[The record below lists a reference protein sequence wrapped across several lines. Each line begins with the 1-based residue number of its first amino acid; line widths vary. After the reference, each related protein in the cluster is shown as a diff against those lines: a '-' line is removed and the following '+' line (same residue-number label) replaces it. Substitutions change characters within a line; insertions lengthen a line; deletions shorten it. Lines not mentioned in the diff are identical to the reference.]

1 MVKQDQ
7 TSQSLW
13 NACEALRGSTSVDI
27 YKDFALTMLF
37 LKYISDVS
45 QKNCDTD
52 KSECFAVPDGA
63 SFDDL
68 YKLRHEPGNGERID
82 KALNAIEKAN
92 VTKLKGEDKSLFQ
105 DIKFDTDRLG
115 DRKQRDYTLIG
126 LLEVFAQYEG
136 LDHQSSKTAYF
147 PFGNTYEYLIKKFAV
162 SGGYRA
168 GEIYT
173 PPEVSELMAKLLRP
187 APGESI
193 CDPACGSGS
202 LLIRCGQEV
211 VINHRDAEYS
221 LFGQEVLSS
230 NWSLCRMN
238 MFIHREYNHQI
249 EWGDTIRAPKLVDQ
263 NGRLN
268 KFDIVISNPPFGSD
282 KWGYEE
288 AQHDKF
294 DRFHWGMPPKAKG
307 DYAFIS
313 HMIETMKPETGR
325 MAVIVSHGVLFRG
338 GSEGEIRERLIEEN
352 LLDAVIGLPD
362 KLFYGTGIPAAIL
375 IFRSDR
381 HSRNTGSPK
390 VTFIDAS
397 REFKAGRSQNQ
408 LTPESIDK
416 IVGAYS
422 SGESLEGYA
431 NVVSLEEI
439 RANDYNLNIPRY
451 VDSYEGKE
459 KIDLKAV
466 GMEYLETKA
475 KLTDLEVEM
484 SDYMRALG
492 YDA

>member
-1 MVKQDQ
+1 MVKKDQ
-7 TSQSLW
+7 IRQSLW
-13 NACEALRGSTSVDI
+13 NACEALRGAINVDI
-27 YKDFALTMLF
+27 YKDFVLTVLF

-52 KSECFAVPDGA
+52 ESECFEVPDGA

-68 YKLRHEPGNGERID
+68 YKLRYEFGNGVRID
-82 KALNAIEKAN
+82 KALNAIEEAN
-92 VTKLKGEDKSLFQ
+92 VCKLKGADKSLFR

-115 DRKQRDYTLIG
+115 AQKQRDYILRR
-126 LLEVFAQYEG
+126 LLEVFAQCEG
-136 LDHQSSKTAYF
+136 LGHQSSKAANIL
-147 PFGNTYEYLIKKFAV
+147 FGETYEYLIKKFAV

-173 PPEVSELMAKLLRP
+173 PPEVSELMAKLLVP
-187 APGESI
+187 APGDSI

-294 DRFHWGMPPKAKG
+294 DRFRWGMPPKAKG
-307 DYAFIS
+307 DYAFIL

-338 GSEGEIRERLIEEN
+338 GSEGKIRERLIEEN

-381 HSRNTGSPK
+381 HSRNGDSPK

-397 REFKAGRSQNQ
+397 RELKAGRSQNQ
-408 LTPESIDK
+408 LTPESIEK
-416 IVGAYS
+416 IVRTYS
-422 SGESLEGYA
+422 SGENLEGYA
-431 NVVSLEEI
+431 HVVSLEEI

-459 KIDLKAV
+459 KIDLTAV
-466 GMEYLETKA
+466 GMEYRETKVE
-475 KLTDLEVEM
+475 LSHLEVEM
-484 SDYMRALG
+484 SNYMRALG